1 MNHFSSPICLLLL
14 SFCIS
19 GCTTSQVGRGIIER
33 TESFMSGG
41 RRIEVETFAPST
53 TGRYPTVLVL
63 HSSAGMILGK
73 SALVDL
79 CRKLAAQGKM
89 AMLVHYFDRTDTHWG
104 SRAAIAKLWPIW
116 AETVEDAMNQAAA
129 DPRVR
134 PDSIGVFGY
143 SLGAFL
149 AVAVASKDK
158 RVVAVVEVSGGI
170 FDALKGKL
178 KRVPPTL
185 ILHGK
190 SDQVVS
196 LSYALALAE
205 AARKLGR
212 PVSEKL
218 YDGEGHVLSK
228 QAMSDAMMLSLKFFD
243 MHLPENQLELQNA
256 N

>member
-1 MNHFSSPICLLLL
+1 MNHFFAPTCLLLL
-14 SFCIS
+14 SFFIS
-19 GCTTSQVGRGIIER
+19 GCSTSPAGRAISER
-33 TESFMSGG
+33 TESFISGG
-41 RRIEVETFAPST
+41 HRIEVETFAPST

-63 HSSAGMILGK
+63 HSSAGMILGRG
-73 SALVDL
+73 ALVDL

-89 AMLVHYFDRTDTHWG
+89 AMLVHYYDRTGTHWS
-104 SRAAIAKLWPIW
+104 SRADIAKLWPTW
-116 AETVEDAMNQAAA
+116 AVTVEDAMSYASA

-134 PDSIGVFGY
+134 EDSIGVFGY

-149 AVAVASKDK
+149 AVAVASEDK
-158 RVVAVVEVSGGI
+158 RVAAVVEVSGGI

-185 ILHGK
+185 ILHGRCDK
-190 SDQVVS
+190 VVS

-212 PVSEKL
+212 PVSEKI
-218 YDGEGHVLSK
+218 YDGEGHLLSN
-228 QAMSDAMMLSLKFFD
+228 QAISDAKVRSLKFFD
-243 MHLPENQLELQNA
+243 RHLTENRLELQNA